1 MSKASSERVQRGPA
15 MGGGPGGGGRAID
28 FRKPKDTKG
37 TLRKLLSML
46 RTYRISLV
54 FVVFFAVAAVVF
66 QTIGPYVLGLA
77 TNEVVAGVGHI
88 AQNTGGIDLESLVKI
103 LAFLAC
109 IYIISALFTYLQ
121 QYILVGVAQKLTRK
135 LTGDI
140 QRKLRFLPLRY
151 FDSTPYGDIL
161 SRVTNDVSTVTQSLQ
176 QNLPQFFSA
185 LLTVIMVLIAMIM
198 LSPLLTL
205 AGLVSLPLTF
215 LFSIKTIKLSQRFF
229 RGQQKSLGE
238 ISGHVEE
245 MFTGHS
251 VVKAYG
257 REAENI
263 AVFERINDELTEFS
277 WKSQFISGLMMP
289 VSMFFSNLGYILVAI
304 LGGIA
309 IAGSGMLIGTVQS
322 FIQYLRQFSQPV
334 TQITSMLNVLQSTI
348 AAAERVFAFLEE
360 PEENVDCDN
369 PQKLTAPRGE
379 VEFKHVHF
387 GYSDDNQLIKDLSVK
402 LKSGDKVAIVGPTGA
417 GKTTLVNLLLR
428 FYDIQGGSITI
439 DGVDI
444 MQMKRADLR
453 EMFGM
458 VLQDTWLFSGT
469 VEENIRYGR
478 LDATDD
484 EVRNAAKAAYVDSFI
499 RSQPGGYKTELGE
512 DAANISGGQ
521 RQLLTIARAIL
532 SNPAILILD
541 EATSS
546 VDTRTEVLI
555 QRAMERLMQNR
566 TSFVIAHRLST
577 IRDAQLILVM
587 NHGDIV
593 ETGTHEALLAAG
605 GFYADLYNS
614 QFVGVSNDE

>member
-1 MSKASSERVQRGPA
+1 MSKAPTRRGHGGPPP
-15 MGGGPGGGGRAID
+15 GGPGGGHAMD

-46 RTYRISLV
+46 KEYRIGLI
-54 FVVFFAVAAVVF
+54 FVIFFAIAAIVF
-66 QTIGPYVLGLA
+66 QTISPYVLGLA
-77 TNEVVAGVGHI
+77 TNEIVDGVKRISHDG
-88 AQNTGGIDLESLVKI
+88 GGINLEALGKI
-103 LAFLAC
+103 LVFLIGIHLLA
-109 IYIISALFTYLQ
+109 ALFSYLQ
-121 QYILVGVAQKLTRK
+121 QYILVGISQKLTRR

-176 QNLPQFFSA
+176 QNLPQFFSS
-185 LLTVIMVLIAMIM
+185 LLTVIMVLAAMIM

-215 LFSIKTIKLSQRFF
+215 LFSMNTIKLSQKFF
-229 RGQQKSLGE
+229 RGQQKSLGD

-245 MFTGHS
+245 MFTGHA

-257 REAENI
+257 REA
-263 AVFERINDELTEFS
+263 ASSAKFHKINDELTEFS

-289 VSMFFSNLGYILVAI
+289 VSMFFSNLGYILVAV

-309 IAGSGMLIGTVQS
+309 VAGGTMRIGTVQS

-334 TQITSMLNVLQSTI
+334 TQIASMINVLQSTI
-348 AAAERVFAFLEE
+348 AAAERVFVFLEE
-360 PEENVDCDN
+360 EEEILDCEN
-369 PQKLTAPRGE
+369 PLKPSSPKGQ
-379 VEFKHVHF
+379 VEFKNVRF
-387 GYSDDNQLIKDLSVK
+387 GYAEDKPLIKDLSIK
-402 LKSGDKVAIVGPTGA
+402 LNSGDKVAIVGPTGA

-478 LDATDD
+478 LDATDE
-484 EVRNAAKAAYVDSFI
+484 EVHNAAKSAYVDAFI
-499 RSQPGGYKTELGE
+499 RSQPGGYKMELGE
-512 DAANISGGQ
+512 DASNISGGQ

-532 SNPAILILD
+532 SDPAILILD

-577 IRDAQLILVM
+577 IRDAHLILVM

-593 ETGTHEALLAAG
+593 ETGTHNELLAAG
-605 GFYADLYNS
+605 GFYAELYNS
-614 QFVGVSNDE
+614 QFVGVARDE

>member
-1 MSKASSERVQRGPA
+1 MSNASANRRNNSSIGGP
-15 MGGGPGGGGRAID
+15 MGGGAMD

-37 TLRKLLSML
+37 TLHKLTSML
-46 RTYRISLV
+46 KEYRVSLI
-54 FVVFFAVAAVVF
+54 FVVFFAIAAIVF
-66 QTIGPYVLGLA
+66 QTIGPYLLGLA
-77 TNEVVAGVGHI
+77 TNEIVDGAKRISQNAGGVSFE
-88 AQNTGGIDLESLVKI
+88 NLNKI
-103 LAFLAC
+103 LLFLIA
-109 IYIISALFTYLQ
+109 IYLVAALFTYLQ

-140 QRKLRFLPLRY
+140 QRKLRFLPLSY

-185 LLTVIMVLIAMIM
+185 LLTVIMVLTAMIM

-205 AGLVSLPLTF
+205 AGLISLPLTF
-215 LFSIKTIKLSQRFF
+215 LFSMKTIKLSQRFF

-245 MFTGHS
+245 MFTGHA
-251 VVKAYG
+251 VIKAYG
-257 REAENI
+257 RETESI
-263 AVFERINDELTEFS
+263 AVFGRINDELTEYS

-289 VSMFFSNLGYILVAI
+289 VSMFFSNLGYILVAV

-309 IAGSGMLIGTVQS
+309 VASGGMLVGTVQS

-334 TQITSMLNVLQSTI
+334 TQITSMINVLQSTI

-360 PEENVDCDN
+360 PEENKDCTERLELAAS
-369 PQKLTAPRGE
+369 KGE
-379 VEFKHVHF
+379 VEFKNVRF
-387 GYSDDNQLIKDLSVK
+387 GYSEEKPLIKNLSIK
-402 LKSGDKVAIVGPTGA
+402 LNSGDKVAIVGPTGA

-428 FYDIQGGSITI
+428 FYDIQGGTITI
-439 DGVDI
+439 DGVDT
-444 MQMKRADLR
+444 MQMTRADLR
-453 EMFGM
+453 GMFGM
-458 VLQDTWLFSGT
+458 VLQDTWLFSGS
-469 VEENIRYGR
+469 VEENIRYGK
-478 LDATDD
+478 LDASDD
-484 EVRNAAKAAYVDSFI
+484 EVQAAAKAAYVDAFI
-499 RSQPGGYKTELGE
+499 RSQPGGYKMELGE
-512 DAANISGGQ
+512 DASNISSGQ

-532 SNPAILILD
+532 ANPAILILD

-593 ETGTHEALLAAG
+593 ETGTHEELLAAG

-614 QFVGVSNDE
+614 QFVGVINNDA